1 VARRLDTG
9 VERAHRSSIG
19 KRRTTLSRNARTGR
33 GLPSSTVVIVQR
45 RPGTGDTASV
55 TVTAPVENQ
64 TTQSLSR
71 LWLYFVSA
79 SLLYAVPAMWL
90 LRNYLQP
97 TFDLGIYDQSLWLL
111 FHGET
116 FNTIIATHVFG
127 AHLSPILILL
137 SPLSLIPGGAY
148 PELAFQAL
156 VIASGVY
163 PVARLARSMGQNQR
177 WFVIAYA
184 IHPAIIGGSW
194 YGFRPWNLAVPVFAW
209 AIYWIWSRPRPSTVI
224 ASGLLLLVFREDLA
238 MWVGIAVL
246 MLAISGRYR
255 WRDIWVPGVVL
266 VLASGVVLLAVV
278 PTFSPFASYF
288 FSDVTQGE
296 AASAAMLGSSF
307 ALRAVFLFAPL
318 ALSPARIRWVLATPL
333 LIPIAGL
340 LARGGNGLTTFYH
353 YDMMFVPLV
362 ILIAGLS
369 PKAELRI
376 APLVA
381 MSLLV
386 LATLGPLRPF
396 DPKYGPNPFRIDTE
410 VTAQLD
416 ETLVA
421 LLSLDGARTDS
432 LAAPS
437 RLLPHLSE
445 RPNAFIF
452 PSPWDRHPD
461 DNSGYGQVDRVEY
474 RCPDPNIVVQD
485 RLAPA
490 PVWSE
495 SRDDFYAK
503 VSSGDRYSIWVRHP
517 RTGDQPCDALWFPAG

>member
-1 VARRLDTG
+1 MLAALIY
-9 VERAHRSSIG
+9 A
-19 KRRTTLSRNARTGR
+19 
-33 GLPSSTVVIVQR
+33 LPAT
-45 RPGTGDTASV
+45 
-55 TVTAPVENQ
+55 
-64 TTQSLSR
+64 
-71 LWLYFVSA
+71 
-79 SLLYAVPAMWL
+79 WL

-116 FNTIIATHVFG
+116 FNTIIAAHVFG
-127 AHLSPILILL
+127 AHFSPILIPM

-148 PELAFQAL
+148 PELVLQSL

-163 PVARLARSMGQNQR
+163 PVARLARAMGREQR
-177 WFVIAYA
+177 WFVIAYML
-184 IHPAIIGGSW
+184 HPAIVGGSW
-194 YGFRPWNLAVPVFAW
+194 YGFRPWNIAVPVFSW

-224 ASGLLLLVFREDLA
+224 ASGLLLLVLREDLA
-238 MWVGIAVL
+238 MWVGIATLV
-246 MLAISGRYR
+246 LAIAGHYK
-255 WRDIWVPGVVL
+255 WRDIWLPGAVL
-266 VLASGVVLLAVV
+266 VLASGAVLLVILPA
-278 PTFSPFASYF
+278 FSPIDSYF
-288 FSDVTQGE
+288 FGDVTQGT
-296 AASAAMLGSSF
+296 AASMAPLLSSL
-307 ALRAVFLFAPL
+307 ALRIVFLFAPL
-318 ALSPARIRWVLATPL
+318 ALSPSRVKWVLAAPL

-340 LARGGNGLTTFYH
+340 LARGGNGLTTFFH

-369 PKAELRI
+369 PKAELKVV
-376 APLVA
+376 PLIA

-396 DPKYGPNPFRIDTE
+396 DPKHGPNPFRVDTE

-416 ETLVA
+416 EA
-421 LLSLDGARTDS
+421 LDAVLSLEGAATNS

-445 RPNAFIF
+445 RSNVFIF

-474 RCPDPNIVVQD
+474 RCPDPNSVVQD

-490 PVWSE
+490 PIWGDR
-495 SRDDFYAK
+495 RDDAYAEA
-503 VSSGDRYSIWVRHP
+503 SDGERYSVWVRQP
-517 RTGDQPCDALWFPAG
+517 QTGDLPCDAMWFPAG